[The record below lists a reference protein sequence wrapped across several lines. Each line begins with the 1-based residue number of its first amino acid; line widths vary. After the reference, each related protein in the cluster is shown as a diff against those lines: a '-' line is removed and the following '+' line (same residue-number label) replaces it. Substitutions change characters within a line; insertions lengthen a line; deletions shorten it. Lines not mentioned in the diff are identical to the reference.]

1 MRVLL
6 LAGTTEAR
14 ELAEIAAGCTDIEM
28 IASFAGHTR
37 GTRMRFRA
45 RCGSAASAAS
55 TDLVVVHTDAR
66 HRRDRRRDPS
76 LLATTCRSH
85 ALGRRARHPS
95 TPHARLV
102 RPPWTPTDRDN
113 WIDAED
119 VADAARVV
127 ARLGRVA
134 RVARRSAGSSSAAF
148 AGLEPVAF
156 VVRTVQTPHPLS
168 FRPKAVIEALG
179 PFTVDEEAALI
190 SSHGIEL
197 LVTKNAGGDDAKL
210 VAARAARLPV
220 VMVQRPKLVAER
232 SFTSAK
238 DTLAWLASASSL
250 APGAP

>member
-37 GTRMRFRA
+37 VRQSFPCVVRVGGFGGLDGLVAFTRTQ
-45 RCGSAASAAS
+45 GI
-55 TDLVVVHTDAR
+55 DAIVDAT
-66 HRRDRRRDPS
+66 HPFSRDMPR
-76 LLATTCRSH
+76 H
-85 ALGRRARHPS
+85 ALAAAHTTRAL
-95 TPHARLV
+95 HARLV
-102 RPPWTPTDRDN
+102 RPPWTPMDRDR

-119 VADAARVV
+119 VADAAGVV
-127 ARLGRVA
+127 ARLGVSPVLLTIGRLEL
-134 RVARRSAGSSSAAF
+134 SAF

-156 VVRTVQTPHPLS
+156 VVRAVQTPRPLS
-168 FRPKAVIEALG
+168 FRPNAVIEALG

-210 VAARAARLPV
+210 VAARAARMPV